1 MVEKDKEEKNE
12 EKKAM
17 EVGERRKWKRRNV
30 ESTQN
35 QNLEEKKDFSFNI

>member
-1 MVEKDKEEKNE
+1 MEEDKEEKNE

-17 EVGERRKWKRRNV
+17 EVGEGRERKRRNV

-35 QNLEEKKDFSFNI
+35 QNLEEKIDFSFNI